1 MVAPIRI
8 LIVEDHLITRIGLKI
23 VLEQESNFEVIGEAE
38 DGVDCLKKVEQLN
51 PDVVLLDIGLPLIDG
66 VECASRLNNRQSKSR
81 IIFRSSHEEL
91 SIIFSALATGA
102 DGFCSK
108 NNPDSILINA
118 IRTVAGGSP
127 WLDPQ
132 IAAKILAYCNKQQ
145 KTNQILKDTDLKLLE
160 KIANNNDLSPSIGLR
175 ELMKKVGNLKTTY

>member
-1 MVAPIRI
+1 MVTPIKI
-8 LIVEDHLITRIGLKI
+8 LIVEDHLLTRIGLRI
-23 VLEQESNFEVIGEAE
+23 VLDQESNLEVIGEAE
-38 DGVDCLKKVEQLN
+38 DGVDCLNKVEQLN

-66 VECASRLNNRQSKSR
+66 VECASRLNNKQSKSR

-108 NNPDSILINA
+108 NNPDSVLINA
-118 IRTVAGGSP
+118 IRTVADGSA

-132 IAAKILAYCNKQQ
+132 IAGKILAYCNKQ
-145 KTNQILKDTDLKLLE
+145 KTDQIFKAADLELLE
-160 KIANNNDLSPSIGLR
+160 NIANNKDPSPTIDLR
-175 ELMKKVGNLKTTY
+175 ELMKKIGFLKQS